1 MVTPNRDRSIS
12 IPRLEEDWKRAKLKG
27 QGEIIRWAC
36 QHLSI
41 EIGLALRS
49 DRSVGADFWEQSAEK
64 SPALAPVAESV
75 GQSRGRG
82 PRKSEVSLLRDFEE
96 VGDLAICK
104 ELASKAGGFPV
115 RSRRRSGS
123 SPIRPCATAARP

>member
-1 MVTPNRDRSIS
+1 MLGPKRGPTLIQINSMPRAVVLYERSEVMIGAIRQHGRIQRIGGWS
-12 IPRLEEDWKRAKLKG
+12 PRTVIGQSLSRGWRKTGKRAKLKG

-64 SPALAPVAESV
+64 S
-75 GQSRGRG
+75 
-82 PRKSEVSLLRDFEE
+82 
-96 VGDLAICK
+96 
-104 ELASKAGGFPV
+104 
-115 RSRRRSGS
+115 
-123 SPIRPCATAARP
+123 